1 MKPAME
7 AGALFRRL
15 VSEILSLRR
24 QLAVLVAS
32 LVLLAGAR
40 LFLTWLVKVLSDDL
54 LAHGAEA
61 RLETLISLAS
71 VTMAVIVVLVF
82 VSQYAMH
89 ALNHRL
95 VERLRNQAMRRLLVW
110 DMPSFRAR
118 HGGELLSRVL
128 NDAAALTGF
137 ARDVVRRLLGEG
149 LVLAGSIAMMLYLDW
164 RLALVA
170 YVMVPLIALVL
181 APFGAVIRRAG
192 ALSQQKLGELT
203 IVVEEQL
210 RGISTVKG
218 FQGEGFEGERFE
230 RENAAYR
237 RQTMRAEAWSSLVLA
252 AVWLVTGAG
261 LIAIFGYG
269 GWGVLEGRLTPG
281 GLFAFCLYAAQTV
294 EPLRHLSDVQ
304 TILQRGLAAA
314 ARVYE
319 VIDHREVEAT
329 TLAAAART
337 WRGEVS
343 FADVHFAYAP
353 DKPVL
358 RGLDLEI
365 RPREALSLVAASG
378 GGKSTLA
385 ALLTRF
391 FVPQSGSIRLDGIDL
406 AALPLAELRRAVCV
420 VEQEPFVFSGS
431 LLENLRYGSW
441 SASDEQVRRA
451 VRLAGLE
458 PFVRSLPQGLAQNL
472 AQAGKNL
479 SGGQRQRIALA
490 RAILRDPAV
499 LVLDEA
505 TSAVDGDTERQI
517 FAGLE
522 DWLCRRTVLV
532 MAHRLSTV
540 ARFDR
545 IAVLAAGRVADAG
558 GLDELAGRSAEF
570 RDLFGEQLAMARRE
584 SGRRA
589 AEVA

>member
-1 MKPAME
+1 ME
-7 AGALFRRL
+7 ARAVFRRL
-15 VSEILSLRR
+15 VNEILSLRR
-24 QLAVLVAS
+24 QVTVLVAS

-40 LFLTWLVKVLSDDL
+40 LLLTWLVKVLSDDL

-61 RLETLISLAS
+61 RLGALISAAS
-71 VTMAVIVVLVF
+71 LTMAVIVVLVF
-82 VSQYAMH
+82 VSQYEMH
-89 ALNHRL
+89 SLNHRL
-95 VERLRNQAMRRLLVW
+95 VERLRNRAMRRLLLW

-118 HGGELLSRVL
+118 HGGELLSRLL

-181 APFGAVIRRAG
+181 APFGSLIRRAG
-192 ALSQQKLGELT
+192 ALSQQKLSELT
-203 IVVEEQL
+203 VVTEEQL

-218 FQGEGFEGERFE
+218 FQGEAFEAERFV
-230 RENAAYR
+230 RQNAAYR

-261 LIAIFGYG
+261 LIAILGYG
-269 GWGVLEGRLTPG
+269 AWGVLDGRLTPG

-314 ARVYE
+314 TRVYE
-319 VIDHREVEAT
+319 IIDHPQVEAANG
-329 TLAAAART
+329 AAVARA
-337 WRGEVS
+337 WRGEIAFDEVR
-343 FADVHFAYAP
+343 FGYGP
-353 DKPVL
+353 DKAVL
-358 RGLDLEI
+358 NGFSLNV
-365 RPREALSLVAASG
+365 RPGEALSLVATSG

-391 FVPQSGSIRLDGIDL
+391 FAPQAGSIRLDGIDI
-406 AALPLAELRRAVCV
+406 AEIPLAELRRAVCV
-420 VEQEPFVFSGS
+420 VEQEPFVFTGS
-431 LLENLRYGSW
+431 LLDNVRYGSW
-441 SASDEQVRRA
+441 SASEEEVRQA

-458 PFVRSLPQGLAQNL
+458 AFVRSLPNGLAQSL
-472 AQAGKNL
+472 TQAGKNL

-505 TSAVDGDTERQI
+505 TGAIDGDTERQI

-522 DWLCRRTVLV
+522 DWLARRTVLV

-545 IAVLAAGRVADAG
+545 IAVMTDGRVADTG
-558 GLDELAGRSAEF
+558 GLDELAGRCASF
-570 RDLFGEQLAMARRE
+570 RELFGDQLAMARRE
-584 SGRRA
+584 AGRP

>member
-1 MKPAME
+1 ME
-7 AGALFRRL
+7 AGAVFRRL
-15 VSEILSLRR
+15 MGEILSLRR
-24 QLAVLVAS
+24 QVIVLVAS
-32 LVLLAGAR
+32 LVLLAAAR
-40 LFLTWLVKVLSDDL
+40 LLLTWLVKVLSDDL

-61 RLETLISLAS
+61 HLGTLISVAS
-71 VTMAVIVVLVF
+71 LTMAFIVGLVF

-89 ALNHRL
+89 SLNHRL
-95 VERLRNQAMRRLLVW
+95 VERLRNQAMQRLLLW

-118 HGGELLSRVL
+118 HGGELLSRLL

-170 YVMVPLIALVL
+170 YVMVPLIGLVL
-181 APFGAVIRRAG
+181 APFGSVIRRAG
-192 ALSQQKLGELT
+192 ALSQEKLGELT
-203 IVVEEQL
+203 VVAEEQL

-218 FQGEGFEGERFE
+218 FQGEAFEAERFM

-261 LIAIFGYG
+261 LIAILGYG
-269 GWGVLEGRLTPG
+269 AWGVLGGRLTPG

-314 ARVYE
+314 TRVYE
-319 VIDHREVEAT
+319 IIDHPQVEAST
-329 TLAAAART
+329 ETAAIRT
-337 WRGEVS
+337 WRGEIS
-343 FADVHFAYAP
+343 FDDVRFGYSSDRA
-353 DKPVL
+353 VL
-358 RGLDLEI
+358 SAFSLDVRAGES
-365 RPREALSLVAASG
+365 LSLVAASG

-391 FVPQSGSIRLDGIDL
+391 FAPQGGSIRLDGIDI
-406 AALPLAELRRAVCV
+406 ATLPLADLRRAVCV
-420 VEQEPFVFSGS
+420 VEQEPFVFTGS
-431 LLENLRYGSW
+431 LLENVRYGSW
-441 SASDEQVRRA
+441 SASEDEVWRA
-451 VRLAGLE
+451 IRLAGLE
-458 PFVRSLPQGLAQNL
+458 AFVRSLPNGLAQNL
-472 AQAGKNL
+472 SQAGRNL

-505 TSAVDGDTERQI
+505 TGAIDGDTERQI
-517 FAGLE
+517 FAGLD
-522 DWLCRRTVLV
+522 DWLARRTVLV

-545 IAVLAAGRVADAG
+545 IAVMTDGRVVDVG
-558 GLDELAGRSAEF
+558 SLDELVERCVAFRELFGDQMTIMARGEAGRTA
-570 RDLFGEQLAMARRE
+570 Q
-584 SGRRA
+584 
-589 AEVA
+589 VA